1 MKKLLFLLA
10 FLILLLSCSRNESDN
25 NTSTNGNKINPP
37 SWIIGKW
44 TSYLDGTAYQSFTFS
59 SSDIVMTIGGY
70 SQSYKYIADNGGYS
84 QTSSDNEFV
93 FTLTS
98 GGISQTYKFKKV
110 SSTKLNFD
118 NGTGI
123 TEFTKQ

>member
-1 MKKLLFLLA
+1 MKKLFLLLA
-10 FLILLLSCSRNESDN
+10 FSILLLSCSRNDN
-25 NTSTNGNKINPP
+25 DSNTNTNGNKINPP

-44 TSYLDGTAYQSFTFS
+44 TSYFDSTAYQSYTFT
-59 SSDIVMTIGGY
+59 SSDIVMSIGGY

-84 QTSSDNEFV
+84 QTASDTEFV

-118 NGTGI
+118 NGTSI

>member
-1 MKKLLFLLA
+1 MKKLFLLLA
-10 FLILLLSCSRNESDN
+10 ISLLLLSCSRNDN
-25 NTSTNGNKINPP
+25 DSNTSTNGNKINPP

-59 SSDIVMTIGGY
+59 SSDIIMSMGGY

-93 FTLTS
+93 FTLSS

-118 NGTGI
+118 NGTSI

>member
-1 MKKLLFLLA
+1 MKKLLLLLV
-10 FLILLLSCSRNESDN
+10 FSILLLSCSRNDN
-25 NTSTNGNKINPP
+25 DSNTNTNGNKINPP

-44 TSYLDGTAYQSFTFS
+44 TSYLDGTAYQSYTFT
-59 SSDIVMTIGGY
+59 SSDIVMSIGGY

-84 QTSSDNEFV
+84 QTASDTEFV

-98 GGISQTYKFKKV
+98 GGISQTYKFKKL

-118 NGTGI
+118 NGASI

>member
-1 MKKLLFLLA
+1 MKKLFLLLT
-10 FLILLLSCSRNESDN
+10 FSILMLSCSRSDNES
-25 NTSTNGNKINPP
+25 NTNTNGNKINPP

-44 TSYLDGTAYQSFTFS
+44 TSYLNGTAYQSFTFT
-59 SSDIVMTIGGY
+59 SSDIIMSMGGY
-70 SQSYKYIADNGGYS
+70 SQSYKYVAENGGYS
-84 QTSSDNEFV
+84 QTVSDTEFV

-118 NGTGI
+118 NGTSI